1 MSVSESMK
9 EHALPQQYTVGT
21 MANTETHQYTLWNC
35 ILQSRGVLGHLPRIG
50 WHHQWLIYV
59 TGVRVMR
66 KTQKSP
72 SIHHYNPYN
81 WDSWPLCLL
90 WLALYF
96 FLCLDGWLV
105 LFFFVFF
112 FQLLYRAHT
121 SFQWAPKNCLLSEL
135 YSLISSPFCFLYPYT
150 GSHLT
155 AGLCVGPGKTE

>member
-9 EHALPQQYTVGT
+9 EHALPQQYTVGA

-35 ILQSRGVLGHLPRIG
+35 ILQSRGVLGHLPCIG

-112 FQLLYRAHT
+112 FSFYTEPTPPSNGLLRIAFYQNCIHSLAVHFVFST
-121 SFQWAPKNCLLSEL
+121 SRQEA
-135 YSLISSPFCFLYPYT
+135 T
-150 GSHLT
+150 
-155 AGLCVGPGKTE
+155 